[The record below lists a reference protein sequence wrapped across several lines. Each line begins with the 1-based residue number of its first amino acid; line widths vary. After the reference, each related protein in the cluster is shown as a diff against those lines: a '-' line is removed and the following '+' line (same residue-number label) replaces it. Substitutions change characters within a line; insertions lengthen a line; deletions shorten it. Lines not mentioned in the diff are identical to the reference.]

1 MPSPQLRGYS
11 LELKIL
17 LYSGRRN
24 GKMNSYDAFNI
35 SAVML
40 SISGDLLLFKENIT
54 RLSSYSEKFTSKSLS
69 KFTRFTMLSVSTF
82 NATGCSR

>member
-24 GKMNSYDAFNI
+24 GEMNSYDVFNI

-40 SISGDLLLFKENIT
+40 SIPGDLLLFNENIT
-54 RLSSYSEKFTSKSLS
+54 RLSSCSENLHLS
-69 KFTRFTMLSVSTF
+69 HYRNPIRFKMLSSK
-82 NATGCSR
+82 

>member
-24 GKMNSYDAFNI
+24 GEMNSYDAFNI
-35 SAVML
+35 SAVIL
-40 SISGDLLLFKENIT
+40 SIPGDLLSFNENIT
-54 RLSSYSEKFTSKSLS
+54 RLSSCSEKFTSKSI
-69 KFTRFTMLSVSTF
+69 
-82 NATGCSR
+82 N